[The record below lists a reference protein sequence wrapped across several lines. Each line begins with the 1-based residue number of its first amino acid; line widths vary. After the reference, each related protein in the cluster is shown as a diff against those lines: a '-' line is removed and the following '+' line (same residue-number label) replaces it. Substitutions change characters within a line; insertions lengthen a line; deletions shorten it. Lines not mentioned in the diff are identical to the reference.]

1 MISGFG
7 ENKFHKRYL
16 DSIFEKAKSLNIYN
30 IDDIAYADELCCHEE
45 FEEFKQIFINYFSFY
60 DPKKSYKIYEERIL
74 QEKKELLNYF
84 KARLKNYSNKKS
96 NIQDIQKLKKLIMK
110 IRQDI
115 KKERQQCPFCVH
127 SLKKLKFHL
136 FRINI
141 EQKLLGCKFF
151 QEEIAKTESLEK
163 QIILYSEALKYGAP
177 NIKYNINDFSEAVK
191 EEFKNKPI
199 NNNLDALNFCR
210 FLWKFLVKKR
220 ADDILNKKSKVFLK
234 NRKLIIEKDSTQ
246 ENEIRKNN
254 NFKLDDLKKNDKEKN
269 GDFTTEESENFS
281 LDDMVK
287 KGLMKKI
294 ILGEDNKNFIRK
306 KRGRNKK

>member
-84 KARLKNYSNKKS
+84 KDRLKNYSNKKS
-96 NIQDIQKLKKLIMK
+96 NIQDTQKLKKLIMK

-115 KKERQQCPFCVH
+115 KKERQQCPFCVR
-127 SLKKLKFHL
+127 SLKKLKSHL

>member
-16 DSIFEKAKSLNIYN
+16 DSILEKAKSLNIYN
-30 IDDIAYADELCCHEE
+30 IDDIAYADELCCKEE
-45 FEEFKQIFINYFSFY
+45 FDEFKQIFIDYFSFY

-74 QEKKELLNYF
+74 QEKKELMNYF
-84 KARLKNYSNKKS
+84 KDQLKNYPNKKS
-96 NIQDIQKLKKLIMK
+96 NIQEIQKLKKLIMK

-115 KKERQQCPFCVH
+115 KKERQQCPFCVR

-141 EQKLLGCKFF
+141 EQKLLGCKYF
-151 QEEIAKTESLEK
+151 QDEIAKTETLEK
-163 QIILYSEALKYGAP
+163 QIKLYAEALKYGAP

-191 EEFKNKPI
+191 EEFKNKAI

-210 FLWKFLVKKR
+210 FLWKFLVKRR
-220 ADDILNKKSKVFLK
+220 AEDILIKKSRICL
-234 NRKLIIEKDSTQ
+234 NSRKSIIEKDSTQ
-246 ENEIRKNN
+246 ENEGGKNK
-254 NFKLDDLKKNDKEKN
+254 FIDLKKNDKEKI

-294 ILGEDNKNFIRK
+294 VLGEDNKTFIRK
-306 KRGRNKK
+306 KRGRKNHL